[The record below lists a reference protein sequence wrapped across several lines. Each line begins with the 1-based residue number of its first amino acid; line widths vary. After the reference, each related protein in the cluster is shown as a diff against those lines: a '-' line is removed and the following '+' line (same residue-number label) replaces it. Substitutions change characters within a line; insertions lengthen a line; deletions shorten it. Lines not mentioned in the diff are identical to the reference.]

1 MHRITELDITE
12 HTHTINILQK
22 PDSIFIQ
29 CRVSAMTG
37 ISRFLWVFLK
47 IILNVM
53 MKSYA
58 ALPGL
63 TFPSI

>member
-37 ISRFLWVFLK
+37 ISRFLWVILK